1 MKRIA
6 LFFCFIFSFAAHANN
21 IIVNG
26 TRFIYPGNEKE
37 ITVQLSN
44 NADRP
49 ALAQAWLD
57 NGDADAHRIPLPP
70 RLLSPRRF
78 RALTPRAAR
87 RCVLSSAAAP
97 VWRKIKRRCGG

>member
-57 NGDADAHRIPLPP
+57 NGDADATPDTIPP

-78 RALTPRAAR
+78 RALTPERPDAAY
-87 RCVLSSAAAP
+87 
-97 VWRKIKRRCGG
+97 